1 MAIAE
6 KPCMSSLRIT
16 LIGGPT
22 ALIEFGGFRLLTDP
36 TFDAPGEYRLPH
48 VTLKKTSYPAIAAD
62 AIGLVDA
69 VLLSHDQ
76 HSDNLDN
83 SGRAFLAKVARVLTT
98 AAGAK
103 RLGGRT
109 EGLAPWET
117 RALAKP
123 NGSSLQVTATPARHG
138 PAGIEPLSGEVI
150 GFVLACQD
158 RQSRPIY
165 ITGDTVWYSGV
176 DEVARRFRA
185 AVVLLFAGA
194 ARTRGPFHLTMD
206 TNDAVETA
214 HAFPDATIIPL
225 HCEGWAH
232 FTQDRDDLETSFN
245 ALGFGSRLQLLEAGV
260 PTAILPRS

>member
-1 MAIAE
+1 MAARLL
-6 KPCMSSLRIT
+6 SSNSGAFACLRIRHST
-16 LIGGPT
+16 
-22 ALIEFGGFRLLTDP
+22 RL
-36 TFDAPGEYRLPH
+36 ASIAWPH

-138 PAGIEPLSGEVI
+138 PAGIEQILLPRRGDQLSWRVAS
-150 GFVLACQD
+150 VQR
-158 RQSRPIY
+158 RQRH
-165 ITGDTVWYSGV
+165 D
-176 DEVARRFRA
+176 ARFR
-185 AVVLLFAGA
+185 
-194 ARTRGPFHLTMD
+194 
-206 TNDAVETA
+206 
-214 HAFPDATIIPL
+214 
-225 HCEGWAH
+225 
-232 FTQDRDDLETSFN
+232 FN
-245 ALGFGSRLQLLEAGV
+245 LSK
-260 PTAILPRS
+260 